1 MRSED
6 GKMIAGVCAGLSD
19 YLDIDPTLIRLA
31 FVVLLFASGIG
42 LPIYLV
48 LAIVA
53 PVDRGDNDGVSYED
67 LGILDGEETQSRS
80 RSRFMAGLLILLGIF
95 FLLGNFNVDWQI
107 LLPIL
112 LIALGLW
119 QITHRNG

>member
-31 FVVLLFASGIG
+31 FVILLFASGVG

-48 LAIVA
+48 LAFVA
-53 PVDRGDNDGVSYED
+53 PLDTGSESDGVSYDEIGMLEGD
-67 LGILDGEETQSRS
+67 EAQSRK
-80 RSRFMAGLLILLGIF
+80 RSRFLAGLMVMLGVF
-95 FLLGNFNVDWQI
+95 FLLGNFDVDWQI
-107 LLPIL
+107 LLPL
-112 LIALGLW
+112 FLIGLGIW
-119 QITHRNG
+119 QITHRN